1 MRLKSG
7 IVLVVAML
15 LLPHMVMAQTTSVV
29 WNRWDAQITVQ
40 SNNQMQVA
48 ETQEINVQSG
58 VVHGGNRTWTDQV
71 QVQSVYVNLSND
83 QTPRALAQGDGN
95 QPGTFAV
102 TQSGSDQTTLN
113 YKLPTQQNAGSTFVL
128 QINYTAVSPTT
139 GMVDWAIVPGDQQFP
154 VNSSTVRI
162 HFPAGQ
168 APDASLA
175 RISKGNGSAQM
186 VGNDLV
192 IQSSGIPA
200 GQQFAI
206 QVPFGAGVGAA
217 GSSGSGTGNTN
228 PNYNPNAN
236 PNDPNAG
243 YDPNNPYGPQGQP
256 GNGTTVELPG
266 LGTILLL
273 VCGAGLLL
281 LFGGGSL
288 LRSLLGGFLGS
299 SRSAGSGGGF
309 FGGNNPSSGNNP
321 SGGGGIFGGQNST
334 QRGFRSSSNQDR
346 QIGSVN
352 DDKDSR
358 GGAGFN

>member
-7 IVLVVAML
+7 IVLLFAML
-15 LLPHMVMAQTTSVV
+15 LLPHAVMAQTTSVV

-40 SNNQMQVA
+40 SNQQMQVA

-58 VVHGGNRTWTDQV
+58 VVHGGNRSWKDQV
-71 QVQSVYVNLSND
+71 QIQSVYVNQGND
-83 QTPRALAQGDGN
+83 QTPRALAQGDGS
-95 QPGTFAV
+95 QPGTFNVA
-102 TQSGSDQTTLN
+102 QSGADQTTLN
-113 YKLPTQQNAGSTFVL
+113 YTLPTPQNAGATFVL

-139 GMVDWAIVPGDQQFP
+139 GMVDWAIVPADHAFP

-162 HFPAGQ
+162 HFPSGQ
-168 APDASLA
+168 APDPSLA
-175 RISKGNGSAQM
+175 RVSQGNGSAQM
-186 VGNDLV
+186 IGNDLV
-192 IQSSGIPA
+192 LQSQGAIPA

-217 GSSGSGTGNTN
+217 GSNGSNGAGNTN
-228 PNYNPNAN
+228 PNYNPN
-236 PNDPNAG
+236 
-243 YDPNNPYGPQGQP
+243 YDPNNPNAGVNPGTGQP
-256 GNGTTVELPG
+256 TNGTGVELPG

-299 SRSAGSGGGF
+299 SRGAGFGGTNTPFGGGGTSSGG
-309 FGGNNPSSGNNP
+309 NPL
-321 SGGGGIFGGQNST
+321 GGIFGGQNST

-346 QIGSVN
+346 QIGNVN

-358 GGAGFN
+358 GGSGFN